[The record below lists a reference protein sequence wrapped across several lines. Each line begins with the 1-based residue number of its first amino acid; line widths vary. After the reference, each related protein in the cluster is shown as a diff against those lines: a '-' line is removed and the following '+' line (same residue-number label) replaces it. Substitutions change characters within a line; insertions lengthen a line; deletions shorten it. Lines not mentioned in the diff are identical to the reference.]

1 MAEDRATTTIALVK
15 GSTTWALSFGNETL
29 IIPAPTAETMARR
42 ILGLPETDT
51 AKAAL
56 AAALAVGG

>member
-1 MAEDRATTTIALVK
+1 MAEDRATTSIALVK
-15 GSTTWALSFGNETL
+15 GPRAWELSFGNETL
-29 IIPAPTAETMARR
+29 FIPVPTAETMARR

-56 AAALAVGG
+56 AAAKAVGG